1 MESEAAVDVESEAVL
16 KVQEEEED
24 LKDPE
29 VEDMKILDL
38 KVQEG
43 DLKTEVDSK
52 DLEDLEAPEAETEE
66 DLVVE
71 EVHTINNKNNL
82 KK

>member
-71 EVHTINNKNNL
+71 EVHTNNNKNNL